1 MHTAKLQWINGELLV
16 CEAEL
21 SELTGRVWLGAAYE
35 NIKDWDIGSTL
46 VFQLLSRL
54 KEVTGR
60 LIGYSQDEKD
70 KIMKGYIDK
79 VKFFRESE
87 DELDYREWNEIVIQY
102 ALTEGV
108 VKIGNYKG
116 ACVVV
121 EYPWDIV
128 TSMFSKQSSIAIDT
142 ISALQNFL
150 FKLFDSMNI
159 GPLKKRETNRLANA
173 FVLTFFNSV
182 MTDRV
187 VHFRFDNFLK
197 GRVLSWTMFETFMT
211 TRAAWADYYEVDYK
225 QTRNGLKDI
234 LSRSIFECNDG
245 TYTWRFDD
253 SLKIEPKRLRN
264 INNSVYYIETYHEPQ
279 IPQFKMQYCIPTFD
293 DLYTYI
299 YKTLKEIFPHTTK
312 TIKDT
317 PMTPDELSTI
327 TLSMLLTHFDK
338 LPA

>member
-245 TYTWRFDD
+245 TLLLLNGSSSSRSSEWNT
-253 SLKIEPKRLRN
+253 N
-264 INNSVYYIETYHEPQ
+264 
-279 IPQFKMQYCIPTFD
+279 
-293 DLYTYI
+293 
-299 YKTLKEIFPHTTK
+299 
-312 TIKDT
+312 TI
-317 PMTPDELSTI
+317 
-327 TLSMLLTHFDK
+327 
-338 LPA
+338 LPNLNWSA